1 MAWRNIVITQHCKI
15 KYKLNQLVIQTDGD
29 VYQIPLEDIQAIVV
43 TTTRAVIT
51 TYAIAEIIKSG
62 IKIVFS
68 DLNGLP
74 IGEINA
80 YHLNSNRNQNIHK
93 QIEWGTSDKALL
105 WSKIVQCKI
114 QNQIALLNDYRVTDI
129 ERINALLATIEVGDT
144 SNREAVAARLY
155 FPRLFGHKFVRSEEN
170 IGINDMLDYG
180 YSILST
186 AVARE
191 ISAAGYLTELA
202 IHHEGSQNH
211 YNLASDLM
219 EPFRPMIDRIVKRH
233 EEEIQ
238 LTNDIKFELIDV
250 LNQSL
255 NVNGKEMLLTQAISD
270 VVRTTVG
277 YLNHETTFPDWHFE
291 I

>member
-15 KYKLNQLVIQTDGD
+15 KYKLNQLVVQTDSD
-29 VYQIPLEDIQAIVV
+29 VYQIPLEDIQAIVI

-68 DLNGLP
+68 DLNGAP

-93 QIEWGTSDKALL
+93 QIEWGTNDKALL
-105 WSKIVQCKI
+105 WSKIVKCKI
-114 QNQIALLNDYRVTDI
+114 QNQFALLNEYRVTDI
-129 ERINALLATIEVGDT
+129 ESINALLATIEVGDT

-155 FPRLFGHKFVRSEEN
+155 FPRLFGNDFVRSGEN

-180 YSILST
+180 YSILAA

-202 IHHEGSQNH
+202 IHHEGPHNH
-211 YNLASDLM
+211 YNLASDFM
-219 EPFRPMIDRIVKRH
+219 EPFRPIIDRTVKRYAM
-233 EEEIQ
+233 EAQ

-255 NVNGKEMLLTQAISD
+255 NINGKEMLLTQAIGD
-270 VVRTTVG
+270 IVRTSVG
-277 YLNHETTFPDWHFE
+277 YLNHESAFPDWNFE